1 MSQSNPTDFQAN
13 AYAENY
19 VLYGDQSK
27 AWRVAFP
34 DSNCK
39 PESVNVKA
47 SKLHNVVKIQSRIA
61 EINSKLAKQ
70 SEEEFGVTVSDIKK
84 MLVMAVKGGL
94 KTKTDAQGNT
104 IMHNASA
111 TVSALSEINRMDGNH
126 HQYKMEI
133 DHTSSDGSMTPRELS
148 DSQLMAIIENAGK

>member
-1 MSQSNPTDFQAN
+1 MSQSNPTDFQTN

-19 VLYGDQSK
+19 VLYGDKSK
-27 AWRVAFP
+27 AWRVTFP
-34 DSNCK
+34 DSKCK
-39 PESVNVKA
+39 PESVHVKA

-61 EINSKLAKQ
+61 EINAKLAKQ

-84 MLVMAVKGGL
+84 MLIQAVNGGL
-94 KTKTDAQGNT
+94 ETKTDAQGNA

-111 TVSALSEINRMDGNH
+111 SVSALAEINRMDGNH

-133 DHTSSDGSMTPRELS
+133 DHNHRVIDDGSDEW
-148 DSQLMAIIENAGK
+148 

>member
-13 AYAENY
+13 VYAESY

-27 AWRVAFP
+27 AWRATFP
-34 DSNCK
+34 ESKCK
-39 PESVNVKA
+39 PESIHARA
-47 SKLHNVVKIQSRIA
+47 SKFNSIVKVQLRIG
-61 EINSKLAKQ
+61 EINSRLAKQ

-94 KTKTDAQGNT
+94 KTKSDAQGNEV
-104 IMHNASA
+104 MHNASA

-126 HQYKMEI
+126 HQYKLEI
-133 DHTSSDGSMTPRELS
+133 DLTHRVIDDGSDGW
-148 DSQLMAIIENAGK
+148 

>member
-19 VLYGDQSK
+19 VLHGDQSK
-27 AWRVAFP
+27 AWRATFP
-34 DSNCK
+34 ESKCK
-39 PESVNVKA
+39 PESIHARA
-47 SKLHNVVKIQSRIA
+47 SKFNSIVKVQLRIG
-61 EINSKLAKQ
+61 EINSRLAKQ

-94 KTKTDAQGNT
+94 KTKTDAQGNEV
-104 IMHNASA
+104 MHNASA

-126 HQYKMEI
+126 HQYKLEI
-133 DHTSSDGSMTPRELS
+133 DLTHRVIDDGSDGW
-148 DSQLMAIIENAGK
+148 